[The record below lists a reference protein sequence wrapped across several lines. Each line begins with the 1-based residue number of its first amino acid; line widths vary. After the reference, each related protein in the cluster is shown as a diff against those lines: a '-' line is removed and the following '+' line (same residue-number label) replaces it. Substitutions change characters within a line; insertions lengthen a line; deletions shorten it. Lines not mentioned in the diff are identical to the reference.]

1 MAHWPDVATCDPHR
15 SGPAHPRTANLPHK
29 NGRCKSGPSPQFYYP
44 SRECNHNHE
53 TNCERCDALEN
64 VITEVLQE
72 LENFGI
78 NEEKKVRM
86 MFDYKEYLQDINAW
100 KAHLLRSVNQ
110 KEAKQDVLDQLNEE
124 SCLIV
129 MDWAMKFYPTISVN
143 KWVGFLVSMV
153 EVGTLVL
160 LLLSWLPRNL
170 KLNVLFTFSIHA
182 TKTALLLHPSL
193 NIF

>member
-1 MAHWPDVATCDPHR
+1 M
-15 SGPAHPRTANLPHK
+15 
-29 NGRCKSGPSPQFYYP
+29 
-44 SRECNHNHE
+44 
-53 TNCERCDALEN
+53 
-64 VITEVLQE
+64 ITEVLQE

-129 MDWAMKFYPTISVN
+129 MDWAMKFLSHLFREQMS
-143 KWVGFLVSMV
+143 GFFGKHGRSWLVSTVITKLTAKKFKV
-153 EVGTLVL
+153 EC
-160 LLLSWLPRNL
+160 
-170 KLNVLFTFSIHA
+170 LFTFAIHA